1 MGRSKNVAS
10 PPQRDREYRNNN
22 NKNDEIHEPGI
33 GSLTG
38 FKGGPF
44 GKFFNLFWGWADYK
58 PQDWSNAPYKRGY
71 R

>member
-1 MGRSKNVAS
+1 MRTGLSDLVVFVAVVTVLS
-10 PPQRDREYRNNN
+10 IAFGWAR
-22 NKNDEIHEPGI
+22 
-33 GSLTG
+33 GSLAG
-38 FKGGPF
+38 FKGGPL